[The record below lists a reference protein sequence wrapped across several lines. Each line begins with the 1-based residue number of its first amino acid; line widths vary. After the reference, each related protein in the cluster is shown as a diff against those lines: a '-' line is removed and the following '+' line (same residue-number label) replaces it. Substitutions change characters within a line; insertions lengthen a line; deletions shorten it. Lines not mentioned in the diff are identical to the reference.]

1 MHNSS
6 RKCVRL
12 ALLSG
17 ILLVALFYFWKPS
30 RKEVDISSSQVTP
43 IKKLFIGKIGDA
55 TNGYKDIPY
64 QIKEEM
70 ARSVS
75 VTFSFKFKFFFL
87 LLNSLLFPTVVWLKM
102 PAYARLMK
110 KPFAYR
116 CQICSF
122 HTCGLTILI
131 KHFWSSTLILK
142 V

>member
-17 ILLVALFYFWKPS
+17 ILLVALFYFWKPN

-43 IKKLFIGKIGDA
+43 IKKLFTGKIGDA

-64 QIKEEM
+64 HIKEEM
-70 ARSVS
+70 ARCVS
-75 VTFSFKFKFFFL
+75 ATLSFKFKFFFL